1 MLLGVFL
8 GIRFTTVSAVIGV
21 EQPQEMIEAQM
32 RPHKTVSVRMVEVTL
47 LETLE
52 QDLEQETGAG
62 PVLCDQC
69 SARAFVKV
77 TLSAGILT
85 FCMHHYNKNAHALTE
100 KGAVAKLLNV

>member
-21 EQPQEMIEAQM
+21 EQPQEMIKAQM
-32 RPHKTVSVRMVEVTL
+32 RPHKTVSVRMVEMTL

-52 QDLEQETGAG
+52 QDLETAAEL
-62 PVLCDQC
+62 VLCDQC

-77 TLSAGILT
+77 TLQAGILT
-85 FCMHHYNKNAHALTE
+85 FCMHHYNKNANALTE